1 MATYQTVGEFTSG
14 ERLASADLEAVRAN
28 VDLVNAQSAYPFRS
42 LLYNGAM
49 QVAQRG
55 TSQASIT
62 TTGYYTADRWQ
73 TGCTT
78 LGTWTQSVETDAPT
92 GYGLAK
98 SLKML
103 CTTADASPAA
113 SDTVFVQQSLEGY
126 DVQRLAKGTASAR
139 TMVLTFWVKSN
150 VTGTYTV
157 LIYDNDNNRSVS
169 KTYTV
174 TASATWER
182 KEITIPA
189 DTTGAFDNDANASL
203 LVRWNLGLGS
213 TFTSGTL
220 QTTWGTYANSTVGA
234 GQTNVASATNNYWQV
249 TGVQLETGSVSTPY
263 EYLPYGDE
271 LRRCQRY
278 YYRVG
283 GDQIYQVFGQGYAR
297 DGSTVYS
304 HVPLPTTMRI
314 APTSAEVS
322 STSHFQLAYDLSA
335 VTSITGIGVQTNW
348 NSRNTA
354 VLYLDK
360 SLAYSTG
367 KIYVLQA
374 NNTLSA
380 YLGFSAEL

>member
-169 KTYTV
+169 KPYTV

-249 TGVQLETGSVSTPY
+249 TGVQLEAGSVSTPF
-263 EYLPYGDE
+263 EFLPFGDE

-278 YYRVG
+278 YEKSYDVDVAPGTNTTTGLFEHYGTSDG
-283 GDQIYQVFGQGYAR
+283 GNITTLTINYKVTKRATNPVVTAYTSAGVSGQWNYAR
-297 DGSTVYS
+297 SGSSGATGVSIDRNGTGSFRVYTPS
-304 HVPLPTTMRI
+304 LGAAWAALYINGHW
-314 APTSAEVS
+314 TSS
-322 STSHFQLAYDLSA
+322 S
-335 VTSITGIGVQTNW
+335 
-348 NSRNTA
+348 
-354 VLYLDK
+354 
-360 SLAYSTG
+360 
-367 KIYVLQA
+367 
-374 NNTLSA
+374 
-380 YLGFSAEL
+380 EL